1 MVGQGVFSWPDLVA
15 NFVFPS
21 LLCVGSGPL
30 LAFRRVFVFI
40 CGHFGRL
47 VVIHG
52 GLTQHAPLHSPLS
65 IMVTGDLVNISY
77 RWCVVVHEIGVDGV
91 IGVCYEYLLTLIL
104 FSWFEIVLILL
115 YLLSHSFFI
124 GFCVYG
130 LGGFVGVLLLL
141 VGIGTPFG
149 FQREV
154 FISSPWGCI
163 NTYHVALPINLG
175 YVCIPSWL
183 DCNVYEVGVILP
195 VFDEF
200 IHFLCHLTCPYSRH
214 IFLLVFAFVPCLPQ
228 RSDLI
233 PFGPT
238 LLPFHTH
245 SIFPQIILF
254 RWIVWIWFQYGFPL
268 CAVSTSLLF
277 HLIDSDPSWVPSYSS
292 PIWTITS
299 FPIPS
304 IFLHSD
310 LISIHFWKNRKK
322 GLEYQLGMNSA
333 TIQKQFRNNP
343 KRWKKVGIKKNQNG
357 NFQDFVFFLFRFEWR
372 SWNFYFLLFYFLLL
386 DFFCLF
392 GGSRIERCNISF
404 EGHLGEYF
412 EK

>member
-30 LAFRRVFVFI
+30 LAFRRVFVFICGHFGWLVVI

-304 IFLHSD
+304 IFLHSPPFR
-310 LISIHFWKNRKK
+310 SHFHSLLKK
-322 GLEYQLGMNSA
+322 KKKRVGIPTWNEFSNNSE
-333 TIQKQFRNNP
+333 TIQKQSEKMKKSGN
-343 KRWKKVGIKKNQNG
+343 KKKSKWKLSRLCFFSVQVWVKKLKFLFSPFLFSPFG
-357 NFQDFVFFLFRFEWR
+357 FFLPFWGK
-372 SWNFYFLLFYFLLL
+372 SNWTL
-386 DFFCLF
+386 
-392 GGSRIERCNISF
+392 
-404 EGHLGEYF
+404 
-412 EK
+412 